1 LVLRKV
7 VASLF
12 VLLIVLPF
20 TEPWSVCPLAKLCAG
35 DAAQSELLPASTGDA
50 HHAVLSQSPIAVAP
64 DLANPITLL
73 PPLRIQAGALRVSVT
88 ATIPPVMVVAIPRIA
103 RTADVVIIGSGP
115 PVLVLPAIALILR
128 L

>member
-1 LVLRKV
+1 
-7 VASLF
+7 
-12 VLLIVLPF
+12 
-20 TEPWSVCPLAKLCAG
+20 
-35 DAAQSELLPASTGDA
+35 
-50 HHAVLSQSPIAVAP
+50 
-64 DLANPITLL
+64 
-73 PPLRIQAGALRVSVT
+73 VT